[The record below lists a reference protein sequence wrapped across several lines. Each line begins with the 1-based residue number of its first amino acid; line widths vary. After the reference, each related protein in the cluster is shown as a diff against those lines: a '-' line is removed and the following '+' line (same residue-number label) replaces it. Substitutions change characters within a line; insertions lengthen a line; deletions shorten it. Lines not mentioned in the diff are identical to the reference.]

1 VLELELLHSHR
12 FSNQSG
18 TESTIPHKRKQ
29 NFQKST
35 SSGYPPPTF
44 ACLTFQIC
52 RDFESFEWFR
62 SLLAAIEA
70 QDIGDLIEIHTYL
83 TQRVKEADAI
93 NIMVND
99 AGAEVDAITGLK
111 APTNFGRPN
120 WDRVFRG
127 IRQLHPA
134 TDVGVF
140 FCGPKPLGHTLH
152 LKCNEWS
159 QPGKNGT
166 KFTFGKVFLPEH

>member
-1 VLELELLHSHR
+1 MCAVL
-12 FSNQSG
+12 
-18 TESTIPHKRKQ
+18 I
-29 NFQKST
+29 
-35 SSGYPPPTF
+35 
-44 ACLTFQIC
+44 QIC

-99 AGAEVDAITGLK
+99 AGASVDAITGLK

-127 IRQLHPA
+127 VRQLHPA

-140 FCGPKPLGHTLH
+140 FCGPKPLGHALH

-159 QPGKNGT
+159 QPGKDGT
-166 KFTFGKVFLPEH
+166 HFTFGKVWLWGDGVADFFRKTFDLRVWISVGF

>member
-1 VLELELLHSHR
+1 MDHLDPHPRTFSNMKWRSLSGLVSVLPLLPVS
-12 FSNQSG
+12 SNQSG
-18 TESTIPHKRKQ
+18 IASTIPLKRRQ
-29 NFQKST
+29 NSTKSI
-35 SSGYPPPTF
+35 SSGYQFITKHSNP
-44 ACLTFQIC
+44 QIC

-120 WDRVFRG
+120 WDR
-127 IRQLHPA
+127 
-134 TDVGVF
+134 
-140 FCGPKPLGHTLH
+140 
-152 LKCNEWS
+152 
-159 QPGKNGT
+159 
-166 KFTFGKVFLPEH
+166 

>member
-1 VLELELLHSHR
+1 MDRLGLRPRIFRNMRLLFLSVRELELLHLPVS
-12 FSNQSG
+12 SNRSG
-18 TESTIPHKRKQ
+18 IASTILL
-29 NFQKST
+29 KSAPSFVKSI
-35 SSGYPPPTF
+35 SSGYILQK
-44 ACLTFQIC
+44 AYYLYQIC

-99 AGAEVDAITGLK
+99 AGAQVDAITGLK

-120 WDRVFRG
+120 WDR
-127 IRQLHPA
+127 
-134 TDVGVF
+134 
-140 FCGPKPLGHTLH
+140 
-152 LKCNEWS
+152 
-159 QPGKNGT
+159 
-166 KFTFGKVFLPEH
+166 

>member
-1 VLELELLHSHR
+1 MDRLDLRPRISRNTKLSFLSVRELESHLSPVS
-12 FSNQSG
+12 SNRSG
-18 TESTIPHKRKQ
+18 IASTTPLK
-29 NFQKST
+29 NAPSFVKST
-35 SSGYPPPTF
+35 SSGYNPKYTP
-44 ACLTFQIC
+44 CLYQIC

-120 WDRVFRG
+120 WDR
-127 IRQLHPA
+127 
-134 TDVGVF
+134 
-140 FCGPKPLGHTLH
+140 
-152 LKCNEWS
+152 
-159 QPGKNGT
+159 
-166 KFTFGKVFLPEH
+166 